1 MSKKTVLVVDDEAN
15 IRLLVHRALDKTYMV
30 IEAGDGEEAIKI
42 ARGKKPDIILMDI
55 MMPRMDGYTA
65 CSTIKSDPSLRTIP
79 VIMLTG
85 LGYPLNKEL
94 AKKLEADGYM
104 TKPFTSESLR
114 NTIEQYLG
122 KD

>member
-1 MSKKTVLVVDDEAN
+1 MSKKRVLVVDDEAN
-15 IRLLVHRALDKTYMV
+15 VRLFVHRVLDETYMV

-55 MMPRMDGYTA
+55 MMPRMDGYIA
-65 CSTIKSDPSLRTIP
+65 CSTIKADPSLRTIP

-85 LGYPLNKEL
+85 MSYQLNKEL
-94 AKKLEADGYM
+94 AKKLGADGYI
-104 TKPFTSESLR
+104 TKPFASESLR
-114 NTIEQYLG
+114 NTIERYLG